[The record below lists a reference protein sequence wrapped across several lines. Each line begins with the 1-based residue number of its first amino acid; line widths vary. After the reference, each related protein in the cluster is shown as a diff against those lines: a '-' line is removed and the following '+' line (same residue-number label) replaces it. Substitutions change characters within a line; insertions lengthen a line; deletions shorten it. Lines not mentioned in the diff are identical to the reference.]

1 VLAGALVLAL
11 AACSPLG
18 RPIVTEV
25 FYDAIGDDTGQEFVE
40 LYNPADSAYALAG
53 LKLEAGDGAGP
64 GRWSVRWTGTAAD
77 SIAAR
82 GRFVIGGAL
91 AQPAPQAVVE
101 LALQNGPDAVR
112 LVWPDGATE
121 TVGYGALAY
130 PEYYCGSPAPDVA
143 SGSSLAR
150 LPDDAQTGSNA
161 LDFAA
166 APPSPGRANRPARDL
181 ALARGTLVLTPEQP
195 LDGRAALTGLVHNRG
210 GEIVHAGE
218 AAIACSTS
226 TGGALTAVLEAGL
239 APGDSARWS
248 AAWAALPS
256 GKQWISARVTLAGDQ
271 APENDADTIL
281 VRVGP
286 GPLEITEIQ
295 FHPGAGEGE
304 WVEVRA
310 RGAALDPAGF
320 TLADRGGAHGVPTG
334 GMGTVDPDSLALY
347 AQDRAALLARYPD
360 LDAARVWQVAPWP
373 GFVNRDDSTGFADA
387 VVVRE
392 RDGTRSDRV
401 DYSAAG
407 VPAGVPLE
415 RSAAGAWGPAS
426 DPAGTPLAP
435 PRPPRSG
442 APVGARFGLAPRRL
456 RAGETLA
463 LDWTLPW
470 DDARVVIEIY
480 DLAGRRVATPLPET
494 GSSSRGSRRW
504 SAVALAPGVYRVAM
518 RAAPRG
524 REEWIAETRALRV
537 EGLAP

>member
-1 VLAGALVLAL
+1 
-11 AACSPLG
+11 
-18 RPIVTEV
+18 
-25 FYDAIGDDTGQEFVE
+25 
-40 LYNPADSAYALAG
+40 
-53 LKLEAGDGAGP
+53 
-64 GRWSVRWTGTAAD
+64 
-77 SIAAR
+77 
-82 GRFVIGGAL
+82 
-91 AQPAPQAVVE
+91 
-101 LALQNGPDAVR
+101 VR
-112 LVWPDGATE
+112 LVWADGATE

-150 LPDDAQTGSNA
+150 IPDEAQTGSNA

-181 ALARGTLVLTPEQP
+181 ALARGTLLLTPEQP
-195 LDGRAALTGLVHNRG
+195 LDGRATLTGLALNRG
-210 GEIVHAGE
+210 GEAVAAGE

-226 TGGALTAVLEAGL
+226 AGAALTVALEAGL

-248 AAWAALPS
+248 AAWSALPP
-256 GKQWISARVTLAGDQ
+256 GKQWIGARVTLAGDQ

-281 VRVGP
+281 VRVGA

-304 WVEVRA
+304 WIEVRA
-310 RGAALDPAGF
+310 RGAPLDPAGF
-320 TLADRGGAHGVPTG
+320 TLADRGGAHGAPAGGTG
-334 GMGTVDPDSLALY
+334 TLEPDSLALY

-373 GFVNRDDSTGFADA
+373 GFVNRDDSTGLADA
-387 VVVRE
+387 VVLRE

-415 RSAAGAWGPAS
+415 RSASGAWGPAS

-435 PRPPRSG
+435 PRPPRPG
-442 APVGARFGLAPRRL
+442 APVDARFGLAPRRL
-456 RAGETLA
+456 RAGEALT

-494 GSSSRGSRRW
+494 GSYSRGSKHW
-504 SAVALAPGVYRVAM
+504 SAATLAPGVYRVAL

-524 REEWIAETRALRV
+524 REEWIVETRALRV